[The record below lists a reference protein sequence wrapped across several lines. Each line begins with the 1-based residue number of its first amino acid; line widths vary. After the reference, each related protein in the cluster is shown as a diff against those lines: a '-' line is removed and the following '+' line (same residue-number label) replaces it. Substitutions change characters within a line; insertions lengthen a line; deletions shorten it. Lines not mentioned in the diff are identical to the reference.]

1 MNKLDKK
8 ILAHLQAE
16 GRLSVTELAER
27 IGLSVS
33 PCHRRVKTLE
43 DTGVIQG
50 YRAQLNPELVGL
62 NFSAIIFVTL
72 KDGNRDSLQAFEA
85 AIIDIPQIVQAQRL
99 FGTPDYLLQIVTT
112 NLASFQKLYDD
123 KLAAI
128 PSIQRLT
135 STIVMKDVVS
145 GRALPI

>member
-16 GRLSVTELAER
+16 GRLPVTELAER

-33 PCHRRVKTLE
+33 PCHRRVKVLE

-72 KDGNRDSLQAFEA
+72 KDGNRDSLHAFEA

-99 FGTPDYLLQIVTT
+99 FGDPDYLLQIMTT
-112 NLASFQKLYDD
+112 NLASFQKLYDE
-123 KLAAI
+123 KLSAI

-145 GRALPI
+145 GRLLPI

>member
-1 MNKLDKK
+1 MNKIDKK

-33 PCHRRVKTLE
+33 PCHRRVKVLE
-43 DTGVIQG
+43 DMGVIQG

-72 KDGNRDSLQAFEA
+72 KDGNRDSLHAFEA

-99 FGTPDYLLQIVTT
+99 FGDPDYLLQIMTT
-112 NLASFQKLYDD
+112 NLASFQKLYDE
-123 KLAAI
+123 KLSAI

>member
-33 PCHRRVKTLE
+33 PCHRRVKVLE

-72 KDGNRDSLQAFEA
+72 KDGNRDSLHAFEA

-99 FGTPDYLLQIVTT
+99 FGDPDYLLQIMTT
-112 NLASFQKLYDD
+112 NLASFQKLYDE
-123 KLAAI
+123 KLSAI

-145 GRALPI
+145 GRFLPI

>member
-1 MNKLDKK
+1 MNKIDKK

-27 IGLSVS
+27 VGLSVS
-33 PCHRRVKTLE
+33 PCHRRVKVLE

-72 KDGNRDSLQAFEA
+72 KDGNRDSLHAFEA

-99 FGTPDYLLQIVTT
+99 FGDPDYLLQIMTT
-112 NLASFQKLYDD
+112 NLASFQKLYDE
-123 KLAAI
+123 KLSAI

-145 GRALPI
+145 GRLLPI

>member
-1 MNKLDKK
+1 MNKIDKK

-27 IGLSVS
+27 VGLSVS
-33 PCHRRVKTLE
+33 PCHRRVKVLE

-72 KDGNRDSLQAFEA
+72 KDGNRDSLHAFEA

-99 FGTPDYLLQIVTT
+99 FGDPDYLLQIMTT
-112 NLASFQKLYDD
+112 NLASFQKLYDE
-123 KLAAI
+123 KLSAI

-135 STIVMKDVVS
+135 STIVMKDVES

>member
-1 MNKLDKK
+1 MNKIDKK

-33 PCHRRVKTLE
+33 PCHRRVKVLE

-72 KDGNRDSLQAFEA
+72 KDGNRDSLHAFEA

-99 FGTPDYLLQIVTT
+99 FGDPDYLLQIMTT
-112 NLASFQKLYDD
+112 NLASFQKLYDE
-123 KLAAI
+123 KLSAI

-145 GRALPI
+145 GRTLPI

>member
-16 GRLSVTELAER
+16 GRLPVTELAER
-27 IGLSVS
+27 ISLSVA
-33 PCHRRVKTLE
+33 PCHRRVKVLE

-72 KDGNRDSLQAFEA
+72 KDGNRDSLHAFEA

-99 FGTPDYLLQIVTT
+99 FGDPDYLLQIMTT
-112 NLASFQKLYDD
+112 NLASFQKLYDE
-123 KLAAI
+123 KLSAI

-145 GRALPI
+145 GRLLPI

>member
-1 MNKLDKK
+1 MNKIDKK

-27 IGLSVS
+27 VGLSVS
-33 PCHRRVKTLE
+33 PCHRRVKVLE

-72 KDGNRDSLQAFEA
+72 KDGNRDSLHAFEA

-99 FGTPDYLLQIVTT
+99 FGDPDYLLQIMTT
-112 NLASFQKLYDD
+112 NLASFQKLYDEQ
-123 KLAAI
+123 LSAI

>member
-16 GRLSVTELAER
+16 GRLPVTELAER

-33 PCHRRVKTLE
+33 PCHRRVKVLE

-50 YRAQLNPELVGL
+50 DRAQLNPELVGL

-72 KDGNRDSLQAFEA
+72 KDGNRDSLHAFEA

-99 FGTPDYLLQIVTT
+99 FGDPDYLLQIMTT
-112 NLASFQKLYDD
+112 NLASFQKLYDE
-123 KLAAI
+123 KLSAI

-145 GRALPI
+145 GRLLPI

>member
-27 IGLSVS
+27 VGLSVS
-33 PCHRRVKTLE
+33 PCHRRVKVLE
-43 DTGVIQG
+43 DPGVIQG

-72 KDGNRDSLQAFEA
+72 KDGNRDSLHAFEA

-99 FGTPDYLLQIVTT
+99 FGDPDYLLQIMTT
-112 NLASFQKLYDD
+112 NLASFQKLYDE
-123 KLAAI
+123 KLSAI

-145 GRALPI
+145 GRLLPI

>member
-1 MNKLDKK
+1 MNKIDKK
-8 ILAHLQAE
+8 ILVHLQAE

-27 IGLSVS
+27 VGLSVS
-33 PCHRRVKTLE
+33 PCHRRVKVLE

-72 KDGNRDSLQAFEA
+72 KDGNRDSLHAFEA

-99 FGTPDYLLQIVTT
+99 FGDPDYLLQIMTT
-112 NLASFQKLYDD
+112 NLASFQKLYDE
-123 KLAAI
+123 KLSAI

>member
-33 PCHRRVKTLE
+33 PCHRRVKVLE

-72 KDGNRDSLQAFEA
+72 KDGTRESLHAFEA

-99 FGTPDYLLQIVTT
+99 FGDPDYLLQIMTT
-112 NLASFQKLYDD
+112 NLASFQKLYDE
-123 KLAAI
+123 KLSAI

>member
-1 MNKLDKK
+1 MNKIDKK

-33 PCHRRVKTLE
+33 PCHRRVKVLE

-50 YRAQLNPELVGL
+50 YRAQLKPELVGL

-72 KDGNRDSLQAFEA
+72 KDGNRDSLHAFEA

-99 FGTPDYLLQIVTT
+99 FGDPDYLLQIMTT
-112 NLASFQKLYDD
+112 NLASFQKLYDE
-123 KLAAI
+123 KLSAI

>member
-1 MNKLDKK
+1 MNKIDKK

-27 IGLSVS
+27 VGLSVS
-33 PCHRRVKTLE
+33 PCHRRVKVLE

-99 FGTPDYLLQIVTT
+99 FGDPDYLLQIMTT
-112 NLASFQKLYDD
+112 NLASFQKLYDE
-123 KLAAI
+123 KLSAI

>member
-1 MNKLDKK
+1 MNKIDKK
-8 ILAHLQAE
+8 ILAHLQTE

-27 IGLSVS
+27 VGLSVS
-33 PCHRRVKTLE
+33 PCHRRVKVLE

-72 KDGNRDSLQAFEA
+72 KDGNRDSLHAFEA

-99 FGTPDYLLQIVTT
+99 FGDPDYLLQIMTT
-112 NLASFQKLYDD
+112 NLASFQKLYDE
-123 KLAAI
+123 KLSAI

>member
-1 MNKLDKK
+1 MNKIDKK
-8 ILAHLQAE
+8 ILAHLQTE

-27 IGLSVS
+27 VGLSVS
-33 PCHRRVKTLE
+33 PCHRRVKVLE

-50 YRAQLNPELVGL
+50 YRAQLKPELVGL

-72 KDGNRDSLQAFEA
+72 KDGNRDSLHAFEA

-99 FGTPDYLLQIVTT
+99 FGDPDYLLQIMTT
-112 NLASFQKLYDD
+112 NLASFQKLYDE
-123 KLAAI
+123 KLSAI

>member
-8 ILAHLQAE
+8 ILVHLQAE
-16 GRLSVTELAER
+16 GRLSITELAER

-33 PCHRRVKTLE
+33 PCHRRVKVLE

-72 KDGNRDSLQAFEA
+72 KDGNRDSLHAFEA

-99 FGTPDYLLQIVTT
+99 FGDPDYLLQIMTT
-112 NLASFQKLYDD
+112 NLASFQKLYDE
-123 KLAAI
+123 KLSAI

-145 GRALPI
+145 GRLLPI

>member
-1 MNKLDKK
+1 MNKIDKK

-27 IGLSVS
+27 VGLSVS
-33 PCHRRVKTLE
+33 PCHRRVKVLE

-72 KDGNRDSLQAFEA
+72 KDGNRDSLHAFEA

-99 FGTPDYLLQIVTT
+99 FGDPDYLLQIMTT
-112 NLASFQKLYDD
+112 NLASFQKLYDEE
-123 KLAAI
+123 LSAI

>member
-33 PCHRRVKTLE
+33 PCHRRVKVLE

-72 KDGNRDSLQAFEA
+72 KDGNRDSLHAFEA

-99 FGTPDYLLQIVTT
+99 FGDPDYLLQIMTT
-112 NLASFQKLYDD
+112 NLASFQKLYDE
-123 KLAAI
+123 KLSAI

-145 GRALPI
+145 GRTLPI

>member
-1 MNKLDKK
+1 MNKIDKK

-27 IGLSVS
+27 VGLSVS
-33 PCHRRVKTLE
+33 PCHRRVKVLE

-72 KDGNRDSLQAFEA
+72 KDGNRDSLHAFEA

-99 FGTPDYLLQIVTT
+99 FGDPDYLLQIMTI
-112 NLASFQKLYDD
+112 NLASFQKLYDE
-123 KLAAI
+123 KLSAI

>member
-33 PCHRRVKTLE
+33 PCHRRVKVLE

-72 KDGNRDSLQAFEA
+72 KDGNRDSLHAFEA

-99 FGTPDYLLQIVTT
+99 FGDPDYLLQIMTT
-112 NLASFQKLYDD
+112 NLASFQKLYDE
-123 KLAAI
+123 KLSAI

-145 GRALPI
+145 GRLLPI

>member
-1 MNKLDKK
+1 MNKIDKK
-8 ILAHLQAE
+8 ILANLQAE

-27 IGLSVS
+27 VGLSVS
-33 PCHRRVKTLE
+33 PCHRRVKVLE

-72 KDGNRDSLQAFEA
+72 KDGNRDSLHAFEA

-99 FGTPDYLLQIVTT
+99 FGDPDYLLQIMTT
-112 NLASFQKLYDD
+112 NLASFQKLYDE
-123 KLAAI
+123 KLSAI

-145 GRALPI
+145 GRLLPI

>member
-1 MNKLDKK
+1 MNKIDKK

-27 IGLSVS
+27 VGLSVS
-33 PCHRRVKTLE
+33 PCHRRVKVLE

-72 KDGNRDSLQAFEA
+72 QDGNRDSLHAFEA

-99 FGTPDYLLQIVTT
+99 FGDPDYLLQIMTT
-112 NLASFQKLYDD
+112 NLASFQKLYDE
-123 KLAAI
+123 KLSAI

>member
-1 MNKLDKK
+1 MNKIDKK

-33 PCHRRVKTLE
+33 PCHRRVKVLE

-72 KDGNRDSLQAFEA
+72 KDGNRDSLHAFEA

-99 FGTPDYLLQIVTT
+99 FGDPDYLLQIMTT
-112 NLASFQKLYDD
+112 NLASFQKLYDE
-123 KLAAI
+123 KLSAI

-145 GRALPI
+145 GRLLPI

>member
-8 ILAHLQAE
+8 ILVHLQAE

-33 PCHRRVKTLE
+33 PCHRRVKVLE

-72 KDGNRDSLQAFEA
+72 KDGNRDSLHAFEA

-99 FGTPDYLLQIVTT
+99 FGDPDYLLQIMTT
-112 NLASFQKLYDD
+112 NLASFQKLYDE
-123 KLAAI
+123 KLSAI

-145 GRALPI
+145 GRLLPI

>member
-1 MNKLDKK
+1 MNKIDKK
-8 ILAHLQAE
+8 VLAQLQAE
-16 GRLSVTELAER
+16 GRLSLAEVAER
-27 IGLSVS
+27 IGLSLS
-33 PCHRRVKTLE
+33 PCHRRVKVLE

-72 KDGNRDSLQAFEA
+72 KDGNRDSLHAFDA
-85 AIIDIPQIVQAQRL
+85 AIIDIPLIVHAPRL
-99 FGTPDYLLQIVTT
+99 FAVPDYLLQIMTT
-112 NLASFQKLYDD
+112 NLASFQKLYDE
-123 KLAAI
+123 KLSAI

>member
-1 MNKLDKK
+1 M
-8 ILAHLQAE
+8 
-16 GRLSVTELAER
+16 
-27 IGLSVS
+27 
-33 PCHRRVKTLE
+33 
-43 DTGVIQG
+43 IQG

-72 KDGNRDSLQAFEA
+72 KDGNRDSLHAFEA

-99 FGTPDYLLQIVTT
+99 FGDPDYLLQIMTT
-112 NLASFQKLYDD
+112 NLASFQKLYDE
-123 KLAAI
+123 KLSAI

>member
-62 NFSAIIFVTL
+62 HFSAIIFVTL
-72 KDGNRDSLQAFEA
+72 KDGNRDSLHAFEA

-112 NLASFQKLYDD
+112 NLASFQKLYDE

>member
-27 IGLSVS
+27 VGLSVS
-33 PCHRRVKTLE
+33 PCHRRVKVLE

-72 KDGNRDSLQAFEA
+72 KDGNRDSLHAFEA

-99 FGTPDYLLQIVTT
+99 FGDPDYLLQIMTT
-112 NLASFQKLYDD
+112 NLASFQKLYDE
-123 KLAAI
+123 KLSAI

-145 GRALPI
+145 GRLLPI

>member
-1 MNKLDKK
+1 MNKIDKK

-27 IGLSVS
+27 VGLSVS
-33 PCHRRVKTLE
+33 PCHRRVKVLE

-99 FGTPDYLLQIVTT
+99 FGDPDYLLQIMTT
-112 NLASFQKLYDD
+112 NLASFQKLYDE
-123 KLAAI
+123 KLSAI

-145 GRALPI
+145 GRLLPI

>member
-1 MNKLDKK
+1 MNKIDKK

-33 PCHRRVKTLE
+33 PCHRRVKVLE

-72 KDGNRDSLQAFEA
+72 KDGNRDSLHAFEA

-99 FGTPDYLLQIVTT
+99 FGDPDYLLQIMTT
-112 NLASFQKLYDD
+112 NLANFQKLYDE
-123 KLAAI
+123 KLSAI

>member
-8 ILAHLQAE
+8 ILVHLQAE

-33 PCHRRVKTLE
+33 PCHRRVKVLE

-72 KDGNRDSLQAFEA
+72 KDGNRDSLHAFEA

-99 FGTPDYLLQIVTT
+99 FGDPDYLLQIMTT
-112 NLASFQKLYDD
+112 NLASFQKLYDE
-123 KLAAI
+123 KLSAI

>member
-1 MNKLDKK
+1 MNKIDKK

-27 IGLSVS
+27 VGLSVS
-33 PCHRRVKTLE
+33 PCHRRVKVLE

-72 KDGNRDSLQAFEA
+72 KDGNRDSLHAFEA

-99 FGTPDYLLQIVTT
+99 FGDPDYLLQIMTT
-112 NLASFQKLYDD
+112 NLASFQKLYDE
-123 KLAAI
+123 KLSAI

-145 GRALPI
+145 GRTLPI

>member
-8 ILAHLQAE
+8 ILEYLQAE

-27 IGLSVS
+27 VGLSVS
-33 PCHRRVKTLE
+33 PCHRRVKVLE

-50 YRAQLNPELVGL
+50 YRAQLKPELVGL

-72 KDGNRDSLQAFEA
+72 KDGNRDSLHAFEA

-99 FGTPDYLLQIVTT
+99 FGDPDYLLQIMTT
-112 NLASFQKLYDD
+112 NLASFQKLYDE

>member
-27 IGLSVS
+27 VGLSVS
-33 PCHRRVKTLE
+33 PCHRRVKVLE

-72 KDGNRDSLQAFEA
+72 KDGNRDSLHAFEA

-99 FGTPDYLLQIVTT
+99 FGDPDYLLQIMTT
-112 NLASFQKLYDD
+112 NLASFQKLYDE
-123 KLAAI
+123 KLSAI

-145 GRALPI
+145 GRTLPI